1 MSRLPRF
8 ALPTLVAAVAAMLGV
23 LFALHGNGPTASPRT
38 ALVLTAPRALPRF
51 SLTDHTGAAFDLGRL
66 RGHWTLMFFGFTH
79 CPDVCPTAMFTL
91 ARVVEQLGELP
102 AEDMP
107 AVVMV
112 SVDPNR
118 DSPET
123 LASYVP
129 YFNPDFVGVTGD
141 MPQILGLTGA
151 MGVAFAYTPAEGTG
165 EDYGV
170 DHTAS
175 IFLVDPAGRLAAVFG
190 PPHDASD
197 IAHDYRLI
205 LETER

>member
-8 ALPTLVAAVAAMLGV
+8 ALLAILAAVAATFGV
-23 LFALHGNGPTASPRT
+23 LFALYGNGPTASPRT

-51 SLTDHTGAAFDLGRL
+51 SLTDHTGAVFDLDRL
-66 RGHWTLMFFGFTH
+66 KGHWTLMFFGFTH

-91 ARVVEQLGELP
+91 ARVVEQLGDLP

-141 MPQILGLTGA
+141 MPQILGLTGS
-151 MGVAFAYTPAEGTG
+151 MGVAFAYTPAEGAG
-165 EDYGV
+165 EDYNV

-190 PPHDASD
+190 APHDAND

-205 LETER
+205 LETEK

>member
-8 ALPTLVAAVAAMLGV
+8 ALPALLAALAAVLGV
-23 LFALHGNGPTASPRT
+23 FVALHGTKPAEPRN
-38 ALVLTAPRALPRF
+38 ALVLTAPRPLPQF
-51 SLTDHTGAAFDLGRL
+51 NLTDHTGASFDLENL
-66 RGHWTLMFFGFTH
+66 KGHWTLMFFGFTH
-79 CPDVCPTAMFTL
+79 CPDVCPTTMFTL
-91 ARVVEQLGELP
+91 ARVADQLADLP
-102 AEDMP
+102 MQNRP
-107 AVVMV
+107 VVVMV

-141 MPQILGLTGA
+141 MPEILGLTGA
-151 MGVAFAYTPAEGTG
+151 MGVAFSYTPVEGSEEG
-165 EDYGV
+165 YSV

-190 PPHDASD
+190 TPHDTDD

-205 LETER
+205 LETRE